1 MRIKQLLIAV
11 CIGMMFAACSSR
23 EDYTNEAERVPIRI
37 NASIQGMQ
45 TRSSDASQIQNTSF
59 VEGAEINV
67 HGEHPMS
74 NEPCLGLPANGYA
87 VFKKA
92 GSLWQTTTP
101 FFTFGSTQGVD
112 IVAFHPSKNNGNLIT
127 MNTTTFTVQTNQTSD
142 DSYRQSDLMVAL
154 DYLSNEESTADL
166 EFKHSLSKI
175 TVILKS
181 SGDFSLDDLKADV
194 DNVIISANVTANI
207 ECDWSGIS
215 VKGTSNNRE
224 VSVNGS
230 NEALCTDGV
239 GVSGIIPPQTIT
251 GDFIKVYVGDNGYS
265 YKTPDEGFTFE
276 PGHEYIFNLTVEGT
290 TLTLSGVSIKGWTS
304 ETKEPGG
311 IAK

>member
-11 CIGMMFAACSSR
+11 CIGTMFAACSSR
-23 EDYTNEAERVPIRI
+23 EDYTTETDRVPVRI

-67 HGEHPMS
+67 HGQHVMTE
-74 NEPCLGLPANGYA
+74 EPCLGLPANGYA

-92 GSLWQTTTP
+92 GSSWQTSTP
-101 FFTFGSTQGVD
+101 FFNFGIDGMD
-112 IVAFHPSKNNGNLIT
+112 IVAYHPSKNNENLIT

-142 DSYRQSDLMVAL
+142 DSYRQSDLMAATA
-154 DYLSNEESTADL
+154 YIEGTESTADL
-166 EFKHSLSKI
+166 EFKHCLTKI

-181 SGDFSLDDLKADV
+181 SADFSLDKLKAIV
-194 DNVIISANVTANI
+194 DNVFIKANVTANI
-207 ECDWSGIS
+207 EFDWSDIS

-239 GVSGIIPPQTIT
+239 GVSGIIPPQKIT
-251 GDFIKVYVGDNGYS
+251 GEFIKVYAGDYIFS
-265 YKTPDEGFTFE
+265 YETPAEGFTFE
-276 PGHEYIFNLTVEGT
+276 PGHEYIFNLSLEGT

-311 IAK
+311 IAN